1 MALGH
6 TFYHASIKKMVI
18 VFGNLFNNLY
28 VRDFYEN
35 GNEKERRKVP
45 ISYGPKQ
52 KFLARLDAGG
62 FQQDS
67 GMSLPRM
74 AFEMDNL
81 TYDSERKLSSLG
93 RISNQKDGEGVK
105 YAYMP
110 VPYNFDF
117 SLYIMVKNADDGTQL
132 LEQILPYFT
141 PHFTVTIKEFP
152 ELDVTRDIPIIL
164 NSLTQ
169 EDIYD
174 GDFETRRSIVWTLS
188 FSMKGNMYGAVK
200 GGQLVSST
208 VVSVNNTN
216 PDGSSLADGV
226 TTQSADNPSDGLLTG
241 DFGFTQSTESG
252 EP

>member
-18 VFGNLFNNLY
+18 VFGNLFNDLY
-28 VRDFYEN
+28 VRDFDAN
-35 GNEKERRKVP
+35 GVETQRRKVP

-62 FQQDS
+62 FEAKDTAIT
-67 GMSLPRM
+67 LPRM

-81 TYDSERKLSSLG
+81 TYDSERKLSSLQK
-93 RISNQKDGEGVK
+93 ISNQKQGESVK
-105 YAYMP
+105 FAYMP
-110 VPYNFDF
+110 VPYNYDF

-141 PHFTVTIKEFP
+141 PHFNVSIKEFP
-152 ELDVTRDIPIIL
+152 DLDIIRDIPIIL

-169 EDIYD
+169 EDVYD

-188 FSMKGNMYGAVK
+188 FTMKGNMYGKVSN
-200 GGQLVSST
+200 GQLVQST
-208 VVSVNNTN
+208 TVSVNNQN
-216 PDGSSLADGV
+216 PDNSFLADGA
-226 TTQSADNPSDGLLTG
+226 TTQTVNDPDGLQTG
-241 DFGFTQSTESG
+241 DFGFTQAIVPG